1 MYSNKKSLMAEI
13 VQQNLQQLKSTGKF
27 ILTVG
32 QIREGLGLKDTEYK
46 EFTQLNKVVIKSV
59 LQEFATIKEIYI
71 VAKKTSLGVV
81 FRQVDIK
88 DFNDRRNKC

>member
-1 MYSNKKSLMAEI
+1 M
-13 VQQNLQQLKSTGKF
+13 
-27 ILTVG
+27 
-32 QIREGLGLKDTEYK
+32 
-46 EFTQLNKVVIKSV
+46 IKSV